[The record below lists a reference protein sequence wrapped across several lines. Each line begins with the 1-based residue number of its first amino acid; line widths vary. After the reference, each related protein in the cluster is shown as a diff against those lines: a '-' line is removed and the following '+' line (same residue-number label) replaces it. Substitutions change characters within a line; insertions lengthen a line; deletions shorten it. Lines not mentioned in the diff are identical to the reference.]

1 MAASGLTPHRQ
12 LIITNFKRIKFKLKV
27 EFFFSAMSFKEIIKL
42 KFDQIK
48 KTNNIDE
55 LAQHYLNME
64 SGKISSETIM
74 IGKIPF

>member
-1 MAASGLTPHRQ
+1 
-12 LIITNFKRIKFKLKV
+12 
-27 EFFFSAMSFKEIIKL
+27 MSFKEIIKL

>member
-1 MAASGLTPHRQ
+1 MAASGLTPHQQ

-27 EFFFSAMSFKEIIKL
+27 EFFSAMSFKEIIKL
-42 KFDQIK
+42 KFDLR
-48 KTNNIDE
+48 KTTNYIDE
-55 LAQHYLNME
+55 LAQHYLNMK